1 MDIRKKID
9 YSKHIVLRRDDPK
22 YFTISKMEHPFY
34 IKNNLPIWSSKI
46 GKSKS
51 LGTIFR
57 TKNGSYIKAKVLVK
71 IATINGELRKYDIFW
86 EFEVYNAEMPKKYII
101 DTYEHGNLEKYYD
114 SLKMIA
120 DNHLRIFPAVIE
132 KKSPK
137 IDANYRAEWARKF
150 LSCLAE
156 YYAEKNPNRI
166 IDKNKKQMK
175 TAIVKLSEIAKDK
188 NLNLSAKYWVDKK
201 NKEQKSKD
209 KISKKNSK

>member
-9 YSKHIVLRRDDPK
+9 YSKHIDLRRDDPK

-51 LGTIFR
+51 LGTIYR

-101 DTYEHGNLEKYYD
+101 DTYEHGNLQKYYD

-120 DNHLRIFPAVIE
+120 DNHLRVFPAVIE

-137 IDANYRAEWARKF
+137 IDANYRAEWARRF

-156 YYAEKNPNRI
+156 YVEKNRNSRI
-166 IDKNKKQMK
+166 AKSYLFPLFSCNKETKQNKK
-175 TAIVKLSEIAKDK
+175 TNENS
-188 NLNLSAKYWVDKK
+188 
-201 NKEQKSKD
+201 
-209 KISKKNSK
+209 NSKTVRNSKRQKPKPIR